1 MYALLHPLQTLDFF
15 PLLLHIKVAKIHLY
29 VKGNEEKKSFS
40 IHLLDFQCPSVLC
53 FFFILSFLQEIL
65 FHQRYGHFR
74 KETGLLLGRMTL
86 WLVRKPVTRRG
97 GVDPHQ
103 QYLELSQPQ
112 QSSLNTAPGSSKTNQ
127 MDERFIR

>member
-1 MYALLHPLQTLDFF
+1 MFF
-15 PLLLHIKVAKIHLY
+15 
-29 VKGNEEKKSFS
+29 
-40 IHLLDFQCPSVLC
+40 

-74 KETGLLLGRMTL
+74 NEIGLLLGRMTL